1 MSYKATFKYPLCVK
15 YTIRKEV
22 YKLLKYG
29 FIGDW
34 SNTRN
39 KKQSSTNSGDC

>member
-1 MSYKATFKYPLCVK
+1 MSYKATLKYPLCVK

-39 KKQSSTNSGDC
+39 KTAPILETANS